1 MVTSSSGVEG
11 DENND
16 FLILRKCKNFSKDCE
31 LGEIEFAILG
41 PMSVKNWFKV
51 SAITWGSEV
60 T

>member
-1 MVTSSSGVEG
+1 MLQKCR
-11 DENND
+11 N
-16 FLILRKCKNFSKDCE
+16 FLKECE
-31 LGEIEFAILG
+31 LGVIEFSILG